1 MSQKRRTHSS
11 DLKAKVALEAVKERR
26 TISQIASEYQVHP
39 NQVALWKNQL
49 LENLG
54 TLFSDGRKS
63 IQEKEDKESLLYQ
76 QIGQLQVELDWLKKK
91 SKQLQ

>member
-11 DLKAKVALEAVKERR
+11 ELKAKVALEAVKERR
-26 TISQIASEYQVHP
+26 TISEIACEYQVHP

-63 IQEKEDKESLLYQ
+63 IQEKRR
-76 QIGQLQVELDWLKKK
+76 
-91 SKQLQ
+91 

>member
-91 SKQLQ
+91 SKQLL